1 MRTTVDIPDNKYRE
15 LKSRAATQGTSVKE
29 LVLRGV
35 EVVLAE
41 ENVPRK
47 RRIKLPL
54 IKSGKPGS
62 LKMDSEMVYD
72 LIGFP

>member
-1 MRTTVDIPDNKYRE
+1 MRTTVDIPDAQYRE

-35 EVVLAE
+35 EVVLSE
-41 ENVPRK
+41 EPAPRK

-54 IKSGKPGS
+54 IKSGNPGS